1 MRRVR
6 KDKYLRDRG
15 NVFKIL
21 QISCARCNKEIM
33 LYQKD
38 GRGMLHRLYLNR
50 ILAPENLACLQD
62 TVESANELER
72 LICECGNIIG
82 IPMYH
87 WEGRV
92 AFRLI
97 NSTFKK
103 QQYRKERR
111 K

>member
-1 MRRVR
+1 MRAVK
-6 KDKYLRDRG
+6 KDKYFRDRG

-21 QISCARCNKEIM
+21 QLSCARCGKKIL

-38 GRGMLHRLYLNR
+38 GRGILHRLYLNR
-50 ILAPENLACLQD
+50 ILAPENLACLQEN
-62 TVESANELER
+62 VESASELER

-82 IPMYH
+82 IPMQH

-97 NSTFKK
+97 NGTFKK
-103 QQYRKERR
+103 QQQKKRGK

>member
-1 MRRVR
+1 MRAVK

-21 QISCARCNKEIM
+21 QMSCAKCGKEIL

-38 GRGMLHRLYLNR
+38 GRGILHRLYLNR
-50 ILAPENLACLQD
+50 ILAPESLACLQD
-62 TVESANELER
+62 SVESASELER

-82 IPMYH
+82 IPMQH

-97 NSTFKK
+97 SGTFKK
-103 QQYRKERR
+103 QQYKGG
-111 K
+111 KK